1 MLTKCVCP
9 NCGHSYLADDD
20 LGDMSC
26 PRCEV
31 LNEGLSTGH
40 ESQGGPS
47 GGLTADESFDVTDRE
62 ITDPAGDA
70 LTRFDPRRP
79 PPMFLT
85 RDRLARGLIFGMLT
99 TLFGGVVFGAALS
112 AVSVTIPGVAMLVLA
127 LLGGAACRSGFGG
140 RAASRSK
147 VRALAA
153 SVLIAALGMAGL
165 FLGSWGIDR
174 FTGTRADQTHID
186 LRRGQRELFSQMG
199 NTEDAGLEVV
209 LEQRIN
215 EVERLNAL
223 SDAEI
228 EDYLWVQEAQL
239 WPPILAYSKLKA
251 TRGPVVRLGP
261 DSEPVSLPMAA
272 TLAILVVEFVLAGI
286 VVSRAVAPR

>member
-31 LNEGLSTGH
+31 LNEGLSAGNEQQTGPGGSLMPG
-40 ESQGGPS
+40 ES
-47 GGLTADESFDVTDRE
+47 LDLRDRDV
-62 ITDPAGDA
+62 IDPAGDA

-99 TLFGGVVFGAALS
+99 TLVGGVVFGAALG
-112 AVSVTIPGVAMLVLA
+112 AVSVTIPGVAMLVLG

-147 VRALAA
+147 VRAIAA
-153 SVLIAALGMAGL
+153 SVLIAALGMGGL
-165 FLGSWGIDR
+165 FLGSWGMDR
-174 FTGTRADQTHID
+174 FTGTRADQTHVD
-186 LRRGQRELFSQMG
+186 LRRGQSELFDQMG
-199 NTEDAGLEVV
+199 STEDAGLEVV

-215 EVERLNAL
+215 EVERLSAL
-223 SDAEI
+223 SDAEM

-239 WPPILAYSKLKA
+239 WPPVLAYSKLKA

-272 TLAILVVEFVLAGI
+272 TLAILVAEFVLAGI
-286 VVSRAVAPR
+286 VVARAVAPR